1 MSAES
6 EERSRALLA
15 LYVLLQLLFCLWLL
29 LYAASASTAV
39 FSSSMASSDILL
51 LGHL

>member
-15 LYVLLQLLFCLWLL
+15 LSVLQLLFCLLL
-29 LYAASASTAV
+29 LL
-39 FSSSMASSDILL
+39 SSMASSDILL
-51 LGHL
+51 LGHP